1 MKQLKKDHSES
12 SHRKKRTSL
21 PHIDNGGK
29 SAEIKKQGV
38 KLSDTEK
45 TISPAVI
52 KRLPRYFRYL
62 GELMKNGIGK
72 ISSRELSE
80 RMNVTASQ
88 IRQDLNC
95 FGGFGQQG
103 YGYNV
108 AFLHD
113 SISEILG
120 IKNKY
125 SAVIIGAGKLGSA
138 LANHK
143 LFEKS
148 GVTVKS
154 LFDVDEKI
162 IGTTVAGVPVRSM
175 SEAEIFCKENKID
188 IAILTLPKAATQETA
203 NKLASVGIYGF
214 WNFANMELALPEYPD
229 AKIENVHIG
238 DSLMRLC
245 YAMKSD
251 EKLDEE

>member
-1 MKQLKKDHSES
+1 MKPIKKELTET
-12 SHRKKRTSL
+12 SHRKKRPSTSR
-21 PHIDNGGK
+21 IEGESDVTN
-29 SAEIKKQGV
+29 ATKQNSKTGD
-38 KLSDTEK
+38 SEK
-45 TISPAVI
+45 NISPAVI

-62 GELMKNGIGK
+62 GDLMKNGIGK

-108 AFLHD
+108 SFLHD
-113 SISEILG
+113 AISEILG

-143 LFEKS
+143 VFEKS

-154 LFDVDEKI
+154 LFDVNEKI

-175 SEAEIFCKENKID
+175 EEAESFCRENKID
-188 IAILTLPKAATQETA
+188 IAVLTLPKAATQETA
-203 NKLASVGIYGF
+203 NKLASVGICGF
-214 WNFANMELALPEYPD
+214 WNFANMELALPEYPNT
-229 AKIENVHIG
+229 KIENVHIG